1 MSAGLCDG
9 GNRSSKEKD
18 GTHERISRLLL
29 LLCLFYSSVV
39 GDYGLHSANRRPKKR
54 YSADRSAE
62 SEDRHDDDS
71 GSTGAGSTGGTGSTC
86 GAVQSA

>member
-1 MSAGLCDG
+1 MSTGLCDG

-18 GTHERISRLLL
+18 WTHERISRLLL

-39 GDYGLHSANRRPKKR
+39 GDYGLHTANRRPKKR

-62 SEDRHDDDS
+62 PEDRHDDDS
-71 GSTGAGSTGGTGSTC
+71 GSAGGASSTS